1 MFVGSHSISMDNK
14 GRVIVPQ
21 EFRSEFGETVV
32 VSIGPDLCL
41 LLYTKEVWD
50 EFAARL
56 MAIPDMNNPKMR
68 EIKRFMFSNTTYCD
82 FDKMGR
88 ILISKKHREY
98 AKLDSSVRF
107 VGMGSRL
114 ELWSDE
120 EFAEPGEGQN
130 VSDLLAQLP
139 ELVL

>member
-68 EIKRFMFSNTTYCD
+68 EIKRFTNYLQS
-82 FDKMGR
+82 
-88 ILISKKHREY
+88 
-98 AKLDSSVRF
+98 
-107 VGMGSRL
+107 
-114 ELWSDE
+114 
-120 EFAEPGEGQN
+120 
-130 VSDLLAQLP
+130 LLLH
-139 ELVL
+139 LVEH